1 MHGLA
6 MSARPGL
13 LYFNATT
20 MECLHRVRLL
30 RADGVPVFFTVDA
43 GPQVKAIC
51 APEAADAVAAALGDV
66 VGVTEILRAGLGGGA
81 SCREEESRAPA

>member
-1 MHGLA
+1 

-20 MECLHRVRLL
+20 MECLHRIRRL
-30 RADGVPVFFTVDA
+30 RGQGVAVFFTVDA

-51 APEAADAVAAALGDV
+51 APEAADTVAAALEDV
-66 VGVTEILRAGLGGGA
+66 AGVTEILRAGLGCGA
-81 SCREEESRAPA
+81 VSMDDGQT

>member
-1 MHGLA
+1 

-20 MECLHRVRLL
+20 MECLHRIRRL
-30 RADGVPVFFTVDA
+30 RGRGVAVFFTVDA

-51 APEAADAVAAALGDV
+51 APEAADTVAAALEDV
-66 VGVTEILRAGLGGGA
+66 PGVTEILRAGLGSGA
-81 SCREEESRAPA
+81 VSMDDGQT